1 MTDDEL
7 DPVRLTLDEY
17 QWLSAA
23 TDIGAD
29 SDDPIVPLLG
39 LAGEIG
45 ALIAEYKKKI
55 RPDGHGYVGF
65 DEVVRI
71 ELGDILWYLGSLTSR
86 SGLTL
91 GEVAVVN
98 LTKTRA
104 RWLPSDRRPPASYD
118 DDMPEGQQLPRRFE
132 AVFATYVDDGL
143 TRCSMTIDGED
154 FGDPIDDNT
163 RYEDNY
169 RFHDVFHL
177 AHAAILGWSPVL
189 RLLVD
194 RKRRDNAETDRTE
207 DGARAIAAE
216 ESVTAMVFAFA
227 ERWNY
232 FSEAEHVD
240 ETVLNAAKAVTS
252 RLEVGDRNSAD
263 WERAILSGYAV
274 WRGLRDNNGGRVIVD
289 LDAATI
295 EYVLT

>member
-1 MTDDEL
+1 MIDDL
-7 DPVRLTLDEY
+7 DPASLTLDEF
-17 QWLSAA
+17 QRLSAA
-23 TDIGAD
+23 TDIDAHNT
-29 SDDPIVPLLG
+29 DPIVPLLG

-55 RPDGHGYVGF
+55 RPDGAGYVGF
-65 DEVVRI
+65 DEVISI
-71 ELGDILWYLGSLTSR
+71 ELGDILWYLASLTRR
-86 SGLTL
+86 SGFSL
-91 GEVAVVN
+91 GEIAVAN

-104 RWLPSDRRPPASYD
+104 RWLPSKGRPPTSYD
-118 DDMPEGQQLPRRFE
+118 DDLPRNQRLPRRFD
-132 AVFATYVDDGL
+132 ALFTTYTEVSL
-143 TRCSMTIDGED
+143 AKCRMTIEGEE

-163 RYEDNY
+163 RYEDHY

-177 AHAAILGWSPVL
+177 AHAAVLGWSPVL
-189 RLLVD
+189 RLLVE
-194 RKRRDNAETDRTE
+194 RKRRDDDRDRTE

-240 ETVLNAAKAVTS
+240 ETILHAAKAVTS

-263 WERAILSGYAV
+263 WERAILAGYGV
-274 WRGLRDNNGGRVIVD
+274 WRQLRDNNGGRVMVD
-289 LDAATI
+289 LDAGTL
-295 EYVLT
+295 EYAPA

>member
-1 MTDDEL
+1 MIDDL
-7 DPVRLTLDEY
+7 DPSSLTLNDY
-17 QWLSAA
+17 QRLSAA
-23 TDIGAD
+23 TDIDAHNV
-29 SDDPIVPLLG
+29 DPIVPLLG

-55 RPDGHGYVGF
+55 RPDGAGYVGF
-65 DEVVRI
+65 EEVIRI
-71 ELGDILWYLGSLTSR
+71 ELGDILWYLASLTSR
-86 SGLTL
+86 SGLAL
-91 GEVAVVN
+91 GEVAIAN

-104 RWLPSDRRPPASYD
+104 RWLPPEGRPPTSYD
-118 DDMPEGQQLPRRFE
+118 DDLPRHQRLPRQFE
-132 AVFATYVDDGL
+132 ALFTTYADGSL
-143 TRCSMTIDGED
+143 TKCRMTIEGEE

-163 RYEDNY
+163 RYEDHY

-177 AHAAILGWSPVL
+177 AHAAVLGWSPVL
-189 RLLVD
+189 RLLVE
-194 RKRRDNAETDRTE
+194 RKRRDDDRDRTE

-240 ETVLNAAKAVTS
+240 ETILYAAKAVTS

-263 WERAILSGYAV
+263 WERAILVGYNV
-274 WRGLRDNNGGRVIVD
+274 WRQLRDNNGGRVIVD
-289 LDAATI
+289 LDAATVG
-295 EYVLT
+295 YTLA

>member
-1 MTDDEL
+1 MTDDI
-7 DPVRLTLDEY
+7 DPTTLTLDGY
-17 QWLSAA
+17 QRLSAA
-23 TDIGAD
+23 TDLDGD
-29 SDDPIVPLLG
+29 NDDPIVPLLG

-55 RPDGHGYVGF
+55 RPDGAGYIGF
-65 DEVVRI
+65 DEVIRI
-71 ELGDILWYLGSLTSR
+71 ELGDILWYLASLTNR

-91 GEVAVVN
+91 GEVAVAN

-104 RWLPSDRRPPASYD
+104 RWLPSDGRPPTSYD
-118 DDMPEGQQLPRRFE
+118 DDMPERQRLPRRFE
-132 AVFATYVDDGL
+132 AVFATYEEGGL
-143 TRCSMTIDGED
+143 TKCTMTIDGED

-177 AHAAILGWSPVL
+177 AHAAVLGWSPVL

-194 RKRRDNAETDRTE
+194 RKRRDDPEKDRTE

-227 ERWNY
+227 ERWDY
-232 FSEAEHVD
+232 FSEAAHVD
-240 ETVLNAAKAVTS
+240 ETILNAAKAVTS

-263 WERAILSGYAV
+263 WERAILAGYAV
-274 WRGLRDNNGGRVIVD
+274 WRGLRDNNCGRVIVD

-295 EYVLT
+295 EYVPT

>member
-1 MTDDEL
+1 MIDDL
-7 DPVRLTLDEY
+7 DPASLTLDEF
-17 QWLSAA
+17 QRLSTA
-23 TDIGAD
+23 TDIDAD
-29 SDDPIVPLLG
+29 NNDPIVPLLG

-55 RPDGHGYVGF
+55 RPDGAGYVGF
-65 DEVVRI
+65 DEVIRI
-71 ELGDILWYLGSLTSR
+71 ELGDILWYLASLTSR
-86 SGLTL
+86 SGFAL
-91 GEVAVVN
+91 GEVAVAN

-104 RWLPSDRRPPASYD
+104 RWLPSEGRPPTSYD
-118 DDMPEGQQLPRRFE
+118 DDLPRNQRLPRRFD
-132 AVFATYVDDGL
+132 ALFTTNTDVSIAKC
-143 TRCSMTIDGED
+143 RMTIEGEE

-163 RYEDNY
+163 RYEDHY

-177 AHAAILGWSPVL
+177 AHAAVLGWSPVF
-189 RLLVD
+189 RLLVE
-194 RKRRDNAETDRTE
+194 RKRRDDDRDRTE

-227 ERWNY
+227 ERWDY

-240 ETVLNAAKAVTS
+240 ETILHAAKAVTS

-263 WERAILSGYAV
+263 WERAILAGYDV
-274 WRGLRDNNGGRVIVD
+274 WRQLRDNDGGRVIVD

-295 EYVLT
+295 EYAPA